1 MRHSIEKSERLFEEA
16 RKYIPGGVNSPVRA
30 FGAVGGTPRFIQR
43 AQGSK
48 LQDVDGREY
57 IDYVA
62 SWGPMILGHAHPD
75 VIAAIEEAARK
86 GTSFGAPTEL
96 EVQLAARVVEMV
108 PSIEKVR
115 FVNSGTEAT
124 MSAIRLARAYT
135 GRNKIIKFAGCYHG
149 HSDVLLT
156 QSGSGLATYG
166 IPGTPGVP
174 GAVVQDTLTV
184 PYNRAEAVA
193 SLLQQYPDQIAAI
206 IVEPIAGNMGVVL
219 PQEDFLPTLRQL
231 ADRYGVLLIFD
242 EVITGF
248 RVHAGGAQA
257 LYDVIPDLTCLGKII
272 GGGLPVG
279 AYGGR
284 KDIMQLVAPEGPVY
298 QAGTL
303 SGNPLAMA
311 AGLAT
316 LSHLSN
322 PDVYDHLALLSGAL
336 AQGLQEAAD
345 QVGLAVHINQ
355 TTSMLSLFFTD
366 REVVDYET
374 AQQCDTRRYQ
384 IFFHSMLESGVYLA
398 PSQFEA
404 VFISLAHTREDIE
417 RTVRAA
423 EAAFAAVKHAD
434 A

>member
-1 MRHSIEKSERLFEEA
+1 
-16 RKYIPGGVNSPVRA
+16 
-30 FGAVGGTPRFIQR
+30 
-43 AQGSK
+43 
-48 LQDVDGREY
+48 
-57 IDYVA
+57 
-62 SWGPMILGHAHPD
+62 
-75 VIAAIEEAARK
+75 
-86 GTSFGAPTEL
+86 
-96 EVQLAARVVEMV
+96 MV

-149 HSDVLLT
+149 HSDVLMT

-231 ADRYGVLLIFD
+231 ADRYGVLLVFD

-248 RVHAGGAQA
+248 RVHSGGAQA

-322 PDVYDHLALLSGAL
+322 PDVYDRLALLSGAL